1 MGPPSSETSP
11 IAVVAAMPEELAP
24 LRGRLTGRVSD
35 DGLGAAAVARG
46 GSRGPFEGPFFSRFV
61 RSRAGGL
68 EIERGWLNG
77 RRVVLAAT
85 GDGAANARAGVGTL
99 LASGPVAGLI
109 VIGVAGA
116 LSAGLPSGAL
126 VVGSRVI
133 DEAGRSFAGDAD
145 QVAAVARAI
154 GGRTGVVVSAA
165 RIADSAAE
173 KQRLA
178 HMAEAG
184 AGAAVVD
191 LESATYL
198 AAAAAADVPW
208 LVLRSVTDTADEALP
223 ELLNRSRDGGG
234 AVRRGQVLFG
244 LLRRPHALP
253 FLLTL
258 RGRVARSAE
267 ALAAAVVGALPVFDQ
282 SNLSACPA
290 AGIAREAVS

>member
-1 MGPPSSETSP
+1 MAPLSAPPSAPPSPETSL

-24 LRGRLTGRVSD
+24 LRALLSGIVRARV
-35 DGLGAAAVARG
+35 
-46 GSRGPFEGPFFSRFV
+46 GSLS
-61 RSRAGGL
+61 
-68 EIERGWLNG
+68 IERGWLNG
-77 RRVVLAAT
+77 RPVVLAAT
-85 GDGAANARAGVGTL
+85 GDGAANARAGVGEL
-99 LASGPVAGLI
+99 LAGGPVDGLI

-133 DEAGRSFAGDAD
+133 DEGGRSFAADGD
-145 QVAAVARAI
+145 QVAAVARAT
-154 GGRTGVVVSAA
+154 GGRAGVVVSAG

-178 HMAEAG
+178 RMAD

-198 AAAAAADVPW
+198 AAATAAGVPW
-208 LVLRSVTDTADEALP
+208 LVLRSVSDTADEALP

-244 LLRRPHALP
+244 LLRQPQALP

-258 RGRVARSAE
+258 RGRVARGAA
-267 ALAAAVVGALPVFDQ
+267 ALATAVAAALPVFDR
-282 SNLSACPA
+282 SRLALRSSS
-290 AGIAREAVS
+290 GMAREAVS

>member
-1 MGPPSSETSP
+1 MAPLSAPPSAAPSPETSL

-24 LRGRLTGRVSD
+24 LRALLSGIVRARV
-35 DGLGAAAVARG
+35 
-46 GSRGPFEGPFFSRFV
+46 GSLS
-61 RSRAGGL
+61 
-68 EIERGWLNG
+68 IERGWLNG
-77 RRVVLAAT
+77 RPVVLAAT
-85 GDGAANARAGVGTL
+85 GDGAANARAGVGEL
-99 LASGPVAGLI
+99 LAGGPVDGLI

-133 DEAGRSFAGDAD
+133 DEGGRSFAADGD
-145 QVAAVARAI
+145 QVAAVARAT
-154 GGRTGVVVSAA
+154 GGRAGVVVSAG

-178 HMAEAG
+178 RMADAG

-191 LESATYL
+191 LESVTYL
-198 AAAAAADVPW
+198 AAATAAGVPW
-208 LVLRSVTDTADEALP
+208 LVLRSVSDTADEALP

-244 LLRRPHALP
+244 LLRQPQALP

-258 RGRVARSAE
+258 RGRVARGAA
-267 ALAAAVVGALPVFDQ
+267 ALATAVAAALPVFDR
-282 SNLSACPA
+282 SRLALRSSS
-290 AGIAREAVS
+290 GMAREAVS

>member
-1 MGPPSSETSP
+1 
-11 IAVVAAMPEELAP
+11 MPEELAP
-24 LRGRLTGRVSD
+24 LRARVM
-35 DGLGAAAVARG
+35 
-46 GSRGPFEGPFFSRFV
+46 GSV

-77 RRVVLAAT
+77 RPVVLAAT
-85 GDGAANARAGVGTL
+85 GDGAANARAGVGEL
-99 LASGPVAGLI
+99 LAGGPVDGLI

-116 LSAGLPSGAL
+116 LSAGLPRGAL

-133 DEAGRSFAGDAD
+133 DEGGRSFAAEGD
-145 QVAAVARAI
+145 QVAAVARAT
-154 GGRTGVVVSAA
+154 GGRAGVVVSAG

-178 HMAEAG
+178 RMADAGAG

-198 AAAAAADVPW
+198 AAATAAGVPW
-208 LVLRSVTDTADEALP
+208 LVLRSVSDTADEALP

-244 LLRRPHALP
+244 LLRQPQALP

-258 RGRVARSAE
+258 RGRVARGAA
-267 ALAAAVVGALPVFDQ
+267 ALATAVAAALPVFDR
-282 SNLSACPA
+282 SRLALRSSS
-290 AGIAREAVS
+290 GMAREAVS